1 MCCIIS
7 DDMHAAVRQ
16 QAAACAAMPRMVQAR
31 GAQIWGRCVASA
43 NSPLA
48 LARRGVQQYLD
59 LGVPAGKLVLGLP
72 WCARRSARSPEPRL
86 RARHVL
92 QRPHWQLLSCM
103 SCQSTVRVFQAVL
116 WRAAKSLSMT
126 ATPQAV

>member
-1 MCCIIS
+1 
-7 DDMHAAVRQ
+7 
-16 QAAACAAMPRMVQAR
+16 
-31 GAQIWGRCVASA
+31 
-43 NSPLA
+43 
-48 LARRGVQQYLD
+48 VQQYLD